1 MDALRSVVLINATP
15 FDSRGMLAED
25 DYARVLD
32 HAVTA
37 GIGAVTPN
45 GNTSEFYS
53 LVPDEIDRALAITV
67 DTVKGRATVIAG
79 VGHELDRAVRMAQSA
94 RDAGADAIMVHQP
107 VHPYLT
113 EEGWVSYHKA
123 IADAVP
129 TLKVVCYLRSPH
141 IGGAAVRKLAVTCPN
156 VAGVKYAVPDVLAFA
171 DMLAE
176 TGFGGAER
184 LVWVCGLAESWA
196 PFFWVAGAEGFT
208 SGLASVAPE
217 LSLRLFDELD
227 AGNPGSAM
235 RVWRRLRPFED
246 LRARHGNAYNV
257 SAVKEALAQLELC
270 RRDVRPPISELPPA
284 ERDEVGKILRDW
296 GIGV

>member
-53 LVPDEIDRALAITV
+53 LVPDEIDRALTITV
-67 DTVKGRATVIAG
+67 DTVKGRAAVIAG

-196 PFFWVAGAEGFT
+196 PR
-208 SGLASVAPE
+208 AS
-217 LSLRLFDELD
+217 
-227 AGNPGSAM
+227 
-235 RVWRRLRPFED
+235 
-246 LRARHGNAYNV
+246 
-257 SAVKEALAQLELC
+257 
-270 RRDVRPPISELPPA
+270 PPA
-284 ERDEVGKILRDW
+284 WPAWPRNCPCGCSTNSTPATPARRC
-296 GIGV
+296 GSGAASGPSRTSAPATATRTTSPR